1 MEAVYFKF
9 ILAIGLVL
17 IFARIFGEI
26 SERYL
31 KQPAVMGEL
40 VAGII
45 ISPFLL
51 GGIIFHDPIILNFAT
66 VHNPFGLQGD
76 FDIMY
81 VIANIAVVIL
91 LFQAGVETDIRSF
104 LRQAPTGFAVAFGGV
119 VLPFIGGYFCTMW
132 LAPEAGVVGC
142 LFMGAVL
149 TATSIG
155 VTVRIL
161 MDMGRLNTREGTT
174 ILVGAVVDDII
185 GLIILSVVIK
195 MASTG
200 ELEILEAVKIGA
212 IGFAVWF
219 GLLFIG
225 VKFHKYISRFLINPF
240 KESGTAPIVALIIGF
255 IVAYLVTLVELHPVV
270 GAYVGGL
277 MFSAC
282 AEREEIIDKVR
293 PIMFF
298 AAPFFFAYL
307 GMMVDLSLFAAPG
320 AAVLAIVLI
329 VVAIIGKVLGC
340 YAAARPVGKLSHTG
354 GMIVGV
360 GMVPRAEVG
369 LIVAA
374 AGYIAG
380 AITLGLYGAAVA
392 VSVVTTLVTPTMLK
406 PFFKKQWP
414 EEISKKEAP
423 EIASDNPES
432 NASS

>member
-1 MEAVYFKF
+1 VEAVYFKF
-9 ILAIGLVL
+9 ILSLGLVL
-17 IFARIFGEI
+17 IFARIFGEL
-26 SERYL
+26 SERYF
-31 KQPAVMGEL
+31 KQPAVLGEL

-51 GGIIFHDPIILNFAT
+51 GGLIFHDPIILNFAT
-66 VHNPFGLQGD
+66 VHNPFGLQGN

-81 VIANIAVVIL
+81 IIANIAVVIL

-104 LRQAPTGFAVAFGGV
+104 LKQAPTGFAVAFGGV
-119 VLPFIGGYFCTMW
+119 ILPFIGGYFVTRALC
-132 LAPEAGVVGC
+132 PDVGIGGW

-185 GLIILSVVIK
+185 GLIILSIVIK
-195 MASTG
+195 LAETG
-200 ELEILEAVKIGA
+200 EFEILEAVKIGA

-219 GLLFIG
+219 GLLMIG
-225 VKFHKYISRFLINPF
+225 IKLHKYISRYLLNPF
-240 KESGTAPIVALIIGF
+240 KSSGTAPIVALIIGF
-255 IVAYLVTLVELHPVV
+255 IVAYLVTLVGLHPVV
-270 GAYVGGL
+270 GAYVAGL

-282 AEREEIIDKVR
+282 NEKDEIVEKGR
-293 PIMFF
+293 PIMLF

-307 GMMVDLSLFAAPG
+307 GMMVDLRLFGAPG
-320 AAVLAIVLI
+320 AAVLAVLLT
-329 VVAIIGKVLGC
+329 VVAIAGKVIGC
-340 YAAARPVGKLSHTG
+340 YLPARFPGKLSHTG

-380 AITLGLYGAAVA
+380 AISLGLYGAAVA
-392 VSVVTTLVTPTMLK
+392 VSVITTLVTPAMLK
-406 PFFKKQWP
+406 PFFKRQLVQVSQP
-414 EEISKKEAP
+414 V
-423 EIASDNPES
+423 SDNFES
-432 NASS
+432 SDST

>member
-9 ILAIGLVL
+9 ILSLGLVL
-17 IFARIFGEI
+17 IFARIFGELF
-26 SERYL
+26 ERYFD
-31 KQPAVMGEL
+31 QPAVLGEL

-51 GGIIFHDPIILNFAT
+51 GGLIFHDPIILNFAT

-81 VIANIAVVIL
+81 IIATIAVVIL

-104 LRQAPTGFAVAFGGV
+104 LKQAPTGFAVAFGGV
-119 VLPFIGGYFCTMW
+119 ILPFIGGYFVTRALYPDLGSGDW
-132 LAPEAGVVGC
+132 

-161 MDMGRLNTREGTT
+161 MDMGRLNTPEGTT
-174 ILVGAVVDDII
+174 ILVAAVVDDII
-185 GLIILSVVIK
+185 GLIILSIVIDLFK
-195 MASTG
+195 TG
-200 ELEILEAVKIGA
+200 EFKILEAVRIGA

-219 GLLFIG
+219 ALIAIG
-225 VKFHKYISRFLINPF
+225 IKLNKYISRFLLNPF
-240 KESGTAPIVALIIGF
+240 KSSGTAPIVALIIGF
-255 IVAYLVTLVELHPVV
+255 LVAYLVTLVGLHPVV
-270 GAYVGGL
+270 GAYVAGL

-282 AEREEIIDKVR
+282 QEKEEIVEKGR
-293 PIMFF
+293 PIMLF

-307 GMMVDLSLFAAPG
+307 GMMVNLRLFGAPG
-320 AAVLAIVLI
+320 AAILAVLLI
-329 VVAIIGKVLGC
+329 VVAIVGKLIGC
-340 YAAARPVGKLSHTG
+340 YIPARFAGKLSHNS

-374 AGYIAG
+374 VGYIAG
-380 AITLGLYGAAVA
+380 AISLGSYGAAVA
-392 VSVVTTLVTPTMLK
+392 VSVVTTLVTPAMLK
-406 PFFKKQWP
+406 PFFKRQLAQVSEP
-414 EEISKKEAP
+414 VSG
-423 EIASDNPES
+423 DS
-432 NASS
+432 NSSNSA

>member
-9 ILAIGLVL
+9 ILSLGLVL
-17 IFARIFGEI
+17 IFARIFGELF
-26 SERYL
+26 ERYF
-31 KQPAVMGEL
+31 KQPAVLGEL

-51 GGIIFHDPIILNFAT
+51 GGLIHDPIILNFAT

-81 VIANIAVVIL
+81 IIANIAVVIL

-104 LRQAPTGFAVAFGGV
+104 LKQAPTGFAVAFGGV
-119 VLPFIGGYFCTMW
+119 VLPFVGGYFVTRALC
-132 LAPEAGVVGC
+132 PDVGIGGW

-161 MDMGRLNTREGTT
+161 MDMGRLNTPEGTT
-174 ILVGAVVDDII
+174 ILVAAVVDDII
-185 GLIILSVVIK
+185 GLIILSIVIGL
-195 MASTG
+195 SETG
-200 ELEILEAVKIGA
+200 EFEILEAVKIGA

-219 GLLFIG
+219 SLLLIG
-225 VKFHKYISRFLINPF
+225 IKLNKYISRFLLNPF
-240 KESGTAPIVALIIGF
+240 KSSGTAPIVALIIGF
-255 IVAYLVTLVELHPVV
+255 LVAYLVTLVDLHPVV
-270 GAYVGGL
+270 GAYVAGL

-282 AEREEIIDKVR
+282 QEKEEIIEKGR
-293 PIMFF
+293 PIMLF

-307 GMMVDLSLFAAPG
+307 GMMVDLRLFGAPG
-320 AAVLAIVLI
+320 AAVLAVLLI
-329 VVAIIGKVLGC
+329 VVAMVGKLIGC
-340 YAAARPVGKLSHTG
+340 YIPARFAGKLSHNS

-380 AITLGLYGAAVA
+380 AISLGLYGAAVA
-392 VSVVTTLVTPTMLK
+392 VCVVTTLVTPAMLK
-406 PFFKKQWP
+406 PFFKRQLAQVSEP
-414 EEISKKEAP
+414 VSG
-423 EIASDNPES
+423 DS
-432 NASS
+432 NSSNSA

>member
-9 ILAIGLVL
+9 ILSLGLVL
-17 IFARIFGEI
+17 IFARIFGELF
-26 SERYL
+26 ERYF
-31 KQPAVMGEL
+31 KQPAVLGEL

-51 GGIIFHDPIILNFAT
+51 GGLIHDPIILNFAT

-81 VIANIAVVIL
+81 IIANIAVVIL

-104 LRQAPTGFAVAFGGV
+104 LKQAPTGFAVAFGGV
-119 VLPFIGGYFCTMW
+119 VLPFVGGYFVTRALC
-132 LAPEAGVVGC
+132 PDVGIGGW

-161 MDMGRLNTREGTT
+161 MDMGRLNTPEGTT
-174 ILVGAVVDDII
+174 ILVAAVVDDII
-185 GLIILSVVIK
+185 GLIILSIVIGL
-195 MASTG
+195 SETG
-200 ELEILEAVKIGA
+200 EFEILEAVKIGA

-219 GLLFIG
+219 SLLLIG
-225 VKFHKYISRFLINPF
+225 IKLNKYISRFLLNPF
-240 KESGTAPIVALIIGF
+240 KSSGTAPIVALIIGF
-255 IVAYLVTLVELHPVV
+255 LVAYLVTLVGLHPVV
-270 GAYVGGL
+270 GAYVAGL

-282 AEREEIIDKVR
+282 QEKEEIIEKGR
-293 PIMFF
+293 PIMLF

-307 GMMVDLSLFAAPG
+307 GMMVDLRLFGAPG
-320 AAVLAIVLI
+320 AAVLAVLLI
-329 VVAIIGKVLGC
+329 VVAMVGKLIGC
-340 YAAARPVGKLSHTG
+340 YIPARFAGKLSHNS

-380 AITLGLYGAAVA
+380 AISLGLYGAAVA
-392 VSVVTTLVTPTMLK
+392 VCVVTTLVTPAMLK
-406 PFFKKQWP
+406 PFFKRQLAQVSEP
-414 EEISKKEAP
+414 VSG
-423 EIASDNPES
+423 DS
-432 NASS
+432 NSSNSA

>member
-9 ILAIGLVL
+9 ILSLGLVL
-17 IFARIFGEI
+17 IFARIFGELF
-26 SERYL
+26 ERYF
-31 KQPAVMGEL
+31 KQPAVLGEL

-51 GGIIFHDPIILNFAT
+51 GGLIHDPIILNFAT
-66 VHNPFGLQGD
+66 VHNPFELQGD

-81 VIANIAVVIL
+81 IIANIAVVIL

-104 LRQAPTGFAVAFGGV
+104 LKQAPTGFAVAFGGV
-119 VLPFIGGYFCTMW
+119 VLPFVGGYFVTRALC
-132 LAPEAGVVGC
+132 PDVGIGGW

-161 MDMGRLNTREGTT
+161 MDMGRLNTPEGTT
-174 ILVGAVVDDII
+174 ILVAAVVDDII
-185 GLIILSVVIK
+185 GLIILSIVIGL
-195 MASTG
+195 SETG
-200 ELEILEAVKIGA
+200 EFEILEAVKIGA

-219 GLLFIG
+219 ALLAIG
-225 VKFHKYISRFLINPF
+225 IKLNKYISRFLLNPF
-240 KESGTAPIVALIIGF
+240 KSSGTAPIVALIIGF
-255 IVAYLVTLVELHPVV
+255 LVAYLVTLVDLHPVV
-270 GAYVGGL
+270 GAYVAGL

-282 AEREEIIDKVR
+282 QEKEEIIEKGR
-293 PIMFF
+293 PIMLF

-307 GMMVDLSLFAAPG
+307 GMMVDLRLFGAPG
-320 AAVLAIVLI
+320 AAVLAVLLI
-329 VVAIIGKVLGC
+329 VVAMVGKLIGC
-340 YAAARPVGKLSHTG
+340 YIPARFAGKLSHNS

-380 AITLGLYGAAVA
+380 AISLGLYGAAVA
-392 VSVVTTLVTPTMLK
+392 VCVVTTLVTPAMLK
-406 PFFKKQWP
+406 PFFKRQLAQVSEP
-414 EEISKKEAP
+414 VSG
-423 EIASDNPES
+423 DS
-432 NASS
+432 NSSNSA